1 MAVLLNVS
9 AFGFLNLCP
18 ARPKLPELCGDA
30 TSRPLSLTRPAPV
43 IVRTLE
49 KQFSQ
54 LSRATLESNALP
66 ALCPPR
72 LGRPVLEDSKLGM
85 LGTEGKGELVPPP
98 PPAPPAPP
106 SGLKLFANSALDGRT
121 GWDPMTG
128 PVLSQAG
135 TSQGQSQRRVA
146 SSKARPN
153 GHLKKYLK
161 CEVVMMVV

>member
-1 MAVLLNVS
+1 MLLNVS

-18 ARPKLPELCGDA
+18 ARPELPELCLDA

-43 IVRTLE
+43 MVRTGE

-66 ALCPPR
+66 ALSPPV

-85 LGTEGKGELVPPP
+85 LGTEGKGEVLAPPP
-98 PPAPPAPP
+98 PT
-106 SGLKLFANSALDGRT
+106 GLKLLANSALEGRT

-128 PVLSQAG
+128 GPVLSQAG
-135 TSQGQSQRRVA
+135 TNQGQSHRRVA

-153 GHLKKYLK
+153 GHLEEYL
-161 CEVVMMVV
+161 

>member
-1 MAVLLNVS
+1 MLLNVS

-85 LGTEGKGELVPPP
+85 LGTLGKGEVLTPT
-98 PPAPPAPP
+98 APS
-106 SGLKLFANSALDGRT
+106 SGLKLLANSALEGSAA
-121 GWDPMTG
+121 P
-128 PVLSQAG
+128 PAAAG
-135 TSQGQSQRRVA
+135 
-146 SSKARPN
+146 
-153 GHLKKYLK
+153 
-161 CEVVMMVV
+161 

>member
-9 AFGFLNLCP
+9 AFGFLNLGP
-18 ARPKLPELCGDA
+18 PRPKLPELCGDA

-54 LSRATLESNALP
+54 LSRATLDSNALP
-66 ALCPPR
+66 ALSPPR
-72 LGRPVLEDSKLGM
+72 LGWAVREDSKLGM
-85 LGTEGKGELVPPP
+85 LATEGKGELFAPPPP
-98 PPAPPAPP
+98 PPAR
-106 SGLKLFANSALDGRT
+106 GLKLLANSALEGRR

-135 TSQGQSQRRVA
+135 TSQGQSHRRVA

-153 GHLKKYLK
+153 GHLEEYL
-161 CEVVMMVV
+161 